1 MSATPESTFT
11 SPEQLIADL
20 KRQLAERDAEL
31 AEAQRNLTEATTE
44 RDEALA
50 QQTATAE
57 VLQVINSSPGD
68 RAPVFDAI
76 LEKARTLCGAAHG
89 SLSLYDGE
97 RFRAVA
103 INTESQELADR
114 MRQGFS
120 PSDFTYLKPLLD
132 GARLVH
138 VPDLAQV
145 NPYDART
152 GLFVPLRKDGALL
165 GLISAVRLEIR
176 PFSDKEIALVENF
189 AAQAVIAMENAR
201 LLTETREA
209 LEEGAGVGPTPI
221 SLITPS
227 FNQARFIRRT
237 IDSVLSQEGPF
248 ELDYRVFDGGS
259 TDGTR
264 AILESYGRQL
274 RWVSE
279 PDEGQVD
286 AINKGLK
293 TATGDVVGWINS
305 DDVLMPGALARVVAA
320 FEAVPTAEWVHGR
333 CVIIDEIDRPTRSWV
348 SLYKDYRCRR
358 HSFERLLTENYVS
371 QMTAFWRR
379 GVHQE
384 IGYLDPAQDLAFD
397 YDLFLR
403 LARRGAPVYIEEP
416 IACFRWYGTSKSGG
430 GFALQARQATE
441 IAARHGADTS
451 AWMIRVQ
458 QLRRKVKLLRRVT
471 LTHGDRLIDQ
481 DLVGLADQLEEEAD
495 AREEYLTRQ
504 SEAGKPA

>member
-1 MSATPESTFT
+1 
-11 SPEQLIADL
+11 
-20 KRQLAERDAEL
+20 
-31 AEAQRNLTEATTE
+31 
-44 RDEALA
+44 
-50 QQTATAE
+50 
-57 VLQVINSSPGD
+57 
-68 RAPVFDAI
+68 
-76 LEKARTLCGAAHG
+76 
-89 SLSLYDGE
+89 
-97 RFRAVA
+97 
-103 INTESQELADR
+103 
-114 MRQGFS
+114 
-120 PSDFTYLKPLLD
+120 
-132 GARLVH
+132 
-138 VPDLAQV
+138 
-145 NPYDART
+145 
-152 GLFVPLRKDGALL
+152 
-165 GLISAVRLEIR
+165 
-176 PFSDKEIALVENF
+176 
-189 AAQAVIAMENAR
+189 
-201 LLTETREA
+201 
-209 LEEGAGVGPTPI
+209 VGPTRI

-274 RWVSE
+274 CWVSE
-279 PDEGQVD
+279 PDKGQVD

-333 CVIIDEIDRPTRSWV
+333 CVIIDEIDRPIRSWV

-384 IGYLDPAQDLAFD
+384 IGYLDPALDLAFD

-441 IAARHGADTS
+441 IAARHGADAS

-458 QLRRKVKLLRRVT
+458 QLRRKVKLLRREASI

-495 AREEYLTRQ
+495 AREEYLKRQ